1 MYFIAIFISKIVKYL
16 YLTQKYTMKKS
27 FTLFILM
34 LGFVYL
40 GAQNTY
46 YPQAFFDKKMARD
59 MLGFGNSTIEGV
71 ASTKQ
76 KTALGIKPLL
86 GEKHYAKQGTVIMLF
101 PVTPYFE
108 EFYDMRRKYENKKNT
123 VYMSEEAFKYRVEAL
138 TDDRGRF
145 KFEKLKPGKYY
156 IETII
161 NFTATASYQ
170 KQTGT
175 TDTYNGMGG
184 YMYSS
189 PIYNTFF
196 YGYSAANRESKFVEI
211 KQDGELKEIKL

>member
-1 MYFIAIFISKIVKYL
+1 
-16 YLTQKYTMKKS
+16 MKKLL
-27 FTLFILM
+27 TLFILTIT
-34 LGFVYL
+34 FIYSK
-40 GAQNTY
+40 AQNTY
-46 YPQAFFDKKMARD
+46 YPQAFFDKKLARD
-59 MLGFGNSTIEGV
+59 MLAFGNSTIEGV

-108 EFYDMRRKYENKKNT
+108 EFFSMRKKYESKKTT

-145 KFEKLKPGKYY
+145 RFEKLKPGKYY

-161 NFTATASYQ
+161 NFTASASYQ

-175 TDTYNGMGG
+175 SDAYNGYGG
-184 YMYSS
+184 YLYST

>member
-1 MYFIAIFISKIVKYL
+1 
-16 YLTQKYTMKKS
+16 MKKVS
-27 FTLFILM
+27 VLLLLIFTFI
-34 LGFVYL
+34 FTK
-40 GAQNTY
+40 AQNTY
-46 YPQAFFDKKMARD
+46 FPQVFFDKKIARD
-59 MLGFGNSTIEGV
+59 MLSFGNSTIEGV

-76 KTALGIKPLL
+76 KNNWGIKPVF
-86 GEKHYAKQGTVIMLF
+86 GTKHYAPKGTVVMLF

-108 EFYDMRRKYENKKNT
+108 EFYNMRKKYENKKTT
-123 VYMSEEAFKYRVEAL
+123 VYMSEEAFKYKIEAL
-138 TDDRGRF
+138 TDDHGRF

-156 IETII
+156 LETIV

-170 KQTGT
+170 EQTGR

-189 PIYNTFF
+189 PIYQTFF

-211 KQDGELKEIKL
+211 KQDGELKEINL

>member
-1 MYFIAIFISKIVKYL
+1 MIAFMHSK
-16 YLTQKYTMKKS
+16 
-27 FTLFILM
+27 
-34 LGFVYL
+34 
-40 GAQNTY
+40 AQNTY
-46 YPQAFFDKKMARD
+46 YPQAFFDKKLARD

-76 KTALGIKPLL
+76 KTSLGIKPLL
-86 GEKHYAKQGTVIMLF
+86 GEKHYAKQGTVVMLF

-108 EFYDMRRKYENKKNT
+108 EFYDMRRKYENKKTT
-123 VYMSEEAFKYRVEAL
+123 VYMSEDAFKYRVEAL
-138 TDDRGRF
+138 TDDHGRF

-156 IETII
+156 LETII
-161 NFTATASYQ
+161 NFTASASYQ
-170 KQTGT
+170 KQIGT

-184 YMYSS
+184 YMYSA

>member
-1 MYFIAIFISKIVKYL
+1 
-16 YLTQKYTMKKS
+16 MKKLL
-27 FTLFILM
+27 TLFILM
-34 LGFVYL
+34 LGFIYL
-40 GAQNTY
+40 HAQNTY
-46 YPQAFFDKKMARD
+46 YPQAFFDKKLARD
-59 MLGFGNSTIEGV
+59 MLAFGNSTIEGV

-76 KTALGIKPLL
+76 KTTFGIKPLL
-86 GEKHYAKQGTVIMLF
+86 GEKHYARQGTVVMLF

-108 EFYDMRRKYENKKNT
+108 EFYNMRKKYENKKTT
-123 VYMSEEAFKYRVEAL
+123 VYMSEDAFKYRVEAL

-156 IETII
+156 LETII
-161 NFTATASYQ
+161 NFTATANYQ

-184 YMYSS
+184 YMYST

-211 KQDGELKEIKL
+211 KADGELKEISL

>member
-1 MYFIAIFISKIVKYL
+1 MI
-16 YLTQKYTMKKS
+16 QKYTMKKI
-27 FTLFILM
+27 FTFLILM
-34 LGFVYL
+34 LAFMYME
-40 GAQNTY
+40 AQNTY
-46 YPQAFFDKKMARD
+46 YPQVFFDKKLARER
-59 MLGFGNSTIEGV
+59 LGFGNSTIEGV

-76 KTALGIKPLL
+76 KTSLGIKPLL
-86 GEKHYAKQGTVIMLF
+86 GERHYAKEGTVVMLF

-108 EFYDMRRKYENKKNT
+108 EFYDMRKKYENKKTT

-138 TDDRGRF
+138 TDNRGRF

-156 IETII
+156 LETIV

-175 TDTYNGMGG
+175 SDAYNGYGN
-184 YMYSS
+184 YLYST

-196 YGYSAANRESKFVEI
+196 YGYDAANRESKFVEI

>member
-1 MYFIAIFISKIVKYL
+1 M
-16 YLTQKYTMKKS
+16 TQKYTMKKL

-34 LGFVYL
+34 FGFMYL
-40 GAQNTY
+40 EAQNTY
-46 YPQAFFDKKMARD
+46 YPQAFFDKKLARD

-76 KTALGIKPLL
+76 KNNWGIKPLL
-86 GEKHYAKQGTVIMLF
+86 GEKHYAPKGTVVMLF
-101 PVTPYFE
+101 PVTPYFQ
-108 EFYDMRRKYENKKNT
+108 EFYDMRRKYENKKTT

-138 TDDRGRF
+138 TDDHGRF

-156 IETII
+156 LETIV

-175 TDTYNGMGG
+175 SDAYNGYGA
-184 YMYSS
+184 YLYST
-189 PIYNTFF
+189 PIYSTFF